1 MPIRPTNKNETGY
14 ESSPFFVFNRSI
26 ISKIMH
32 KLNKKTMP
40 VKFFGADREN
50 GIKFEL
56 YEK

>member
-50 GIKFEL
+50 
-56 YEK
+56 